1 MGRIRIRNKS
11 FRILN
16 NRLEGVVFNGDVNV
30 YRYIPIDCSWR
41 LLVVIDGLLQS
52 QVIRNVVCG
61 GDVAKSFKTLFAA
74 FLVGEYG

>member
-1 MGRIRIRNKS
+1 MGRIRIRNNS
-11 FRILN
+11 FLILN
-16 NRLEGVVFNGDVNV
+16 TRLGDVNV

-52 QVIRNVVCG
+52 QVVRNVVCG
-61 GDVAKSFKTLFAA
+61 GEVAKSFKTLFAT

>member
-1 MGRIRIRNKS
+1 MGRIRIRNNS
-11 FRILN
+11 FLILN
-16 NRLEGVVFNGDVNV
+16 TRLGVVNV

-41 LLVVIDGLLQS
+41 LLVVIDRLLQS

-61 GDVAKSFKTLFAA
+61 GEVAKSFKTLFAT